1 MSIRREDKEFIQSL
15 SVLGALLGA
24 CIGGFMVM
32 HLSERAH
39 RHYAEQFEQ
48 QQTHAALMKLS
59 SAAVTPNNPIAN
71 KDVLEQVQQQISPES
86 RLPQPAKGFW
96 LTLPRWKLW
105 ALAGGG
111 GLVGGITGFGA
122 IRLTG
127 LLGSLMIFQF
137 IRLLYAAIRKYAP
150 NSAAAKTLQPKPEDN
165 SNQQYQRNDQRILP
179 VVVKLFFF
187 LLLTLILLTIVVW
200 YLTNL

>member
-15 SVLGALLGA
+15 SILGALLGA
-24 CIGGFMVM
+24 CIGAFMVM
-32 HLSERAH
+32 HLSDRAH
-39 RHYAEQFEQ
+39 RRYAEQSEQ
-48 QQTHAALMKLS
+48 QQTHAALLKLS
-59 SAAVTPNNPIAN
+59 TATVTPNNPIAN
-71 KDVLEQVQQQISPES
+71 KDVFEQVQQQITPES
-86 RLPQPAKGFW
+86 QAHPDKGFW

-111 GLVGGITGFGA
+111 GLAGTITGFTA

-127 LLGSLMIFQF
+127 LLGSLLIYHFL
-137 IRLLYAAIRKYAP
+137 RLLYAGIRRYAP
-150 NSAAAKTLQPKPEDN
+150 NSAAAQTLKPKPDEN
-165 SNQQYQRNDQRILP
+165 GSQVYQRNDQRILP
-179 VVVKLFFF
+179 VIVKLFFF

>member
-15 SVLGALLGA
+15 SILGAMLGT

-32 HLSERAH
+32 HLSDRAH
-39 RHYAEQFEQ
+39 KQYAEQSEQ
-48 QQTHAALMKLS
+48 RLNQAALLKLS
-59 SAAVTPNNPIAN
+59 TATASPNNPISN
-71 KDVLEQVQQQISPES
+71 KEVLKQVQQQIGPDLKQSQS
-86 RLPQPAKGFW
+86 DKGFW

-105 ALAGGG
+105 ALAGSG
-111 GLVGGITGFGA
+111 GLAGAVTGFTA

-127 LLGSLMIFQF
+127 LLGSLLIIQF
-137 IRLLYAAIRKYAP
+137 IRLLYAAIRRYAP
-150 NSAAAKTLQPKPEDN
+150 HSAAAQSLHHGADENGNPQF
-165 SNQQYQRNDQRILP
+165 QRNEHRILP

-187 LLLTLILLTIVVW
+187 LLLTLILLTAVVW